1 MAVMTLKALLP
12 IALLVTVAP
21 APASDQLSRRTFG
34 GLPFWADSAL
44 VASGLGQRFILWSE
58 LDTICEFGDMDRDG
72 KLDVAVEIKDTGG
85 LRVGIA
91 IMHRNDRSVTV

>member
-21 APASDQLSRRTFG
+21 AAASAHRSRRTFG

-44 VASGLGQRFILWSE
+44 VASGLGQRFILSSE
-58 LDTICEFGDMDRDG
+58 LNPIYEFGDFDRDG
-72 KLDVAVEIKDTGG
+72 LLDVAVEIKDTGG
-85 LRVGIA
+85 LLR
-91 IMHRNDRSVTV
+91 HRYRAPHRSLG